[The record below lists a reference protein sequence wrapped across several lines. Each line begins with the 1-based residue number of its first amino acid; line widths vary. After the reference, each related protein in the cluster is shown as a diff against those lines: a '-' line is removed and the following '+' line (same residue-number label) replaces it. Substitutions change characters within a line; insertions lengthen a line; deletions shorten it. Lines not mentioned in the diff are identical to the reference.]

1 MSLNP
6 NKTGSDNDAKSKP
19 LLLAQTL
26 APLLRKGFI
35 AFCGA
40 GILISPPSC
49 TPSWWTLTEEILQ
62 AFFERVPDD
71 FNLPK
76 DMILKDPDLQPE
88 VVLEAFANILDERL
102 FKAFEALDVAEPNAI
117 HYSLARLAKA
127 GILKAC
133 VTTNFDIYLEKALK
147 DFNL

>member
-6 NKTGSDNDAKSKP
+6 NNPGSETKAEAKP

-26 APLLRKGFI
+26 APLLREGFI

-40 GILISPPSC
+40 GISIPPPSC

-88 VVLEAFANILDERL
+88 EVLEAFANILDERL
-102 FKAFEALDVAEPNAI
+102 F
-117 HYSLARLAKA
+117 
-127 GILKAC
+127 
-133 VTTNFDIYLEKALK
+133 
-147 DFNL
+147 